1 MFNICIL
8 FLGMVYGTTL
18 KVIGIEINTT
28 LSYFTLGYPEGKP
41 IYELWE
47 NFINGEVIH
56 QF

>member
-1 MFNICIL
+1 
-8 FLGMVYGTTL
+8 MVYGTTL

-41 IYELWE
+41 VYELWE

-56 QF
+56 HF